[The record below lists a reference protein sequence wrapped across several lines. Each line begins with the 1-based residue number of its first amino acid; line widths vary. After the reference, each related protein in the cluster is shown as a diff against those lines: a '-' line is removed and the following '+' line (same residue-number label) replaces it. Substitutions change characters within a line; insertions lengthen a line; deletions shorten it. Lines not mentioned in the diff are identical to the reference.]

1 MSSHKNTDAHGSAPL
16 WALTAVKKAPTA
28 ANMGAAG
35 SGKLFN
41 NATEDNLITDVTIG
55 LFNFK
60 DTETQSGKVAHA
72 GWNMKVTG
80 TGGRANRVQ
89 YETLVALTNSADA

>member
-1 MSSHKNTDAHGSAPL
+1 MSSHVNTDAHGSAPL

-35 SGKLFN
+35 TGKLFN
-41 NATEDNLITDVTIG
+41 NATANNLITGVTIG
-55 LFNFK
+55 LFNLK
-60 DTETQSGKVAHA
+60 DTETDSGKVAHA

-80 TGGRANRVQ
+80 SGGRASRVQ
-89 YETLVALTNSADA
+89 YECMVALTNSADA